1 MEMAEFLR
9 SRSSEITFIG
19 LLFAFALGLLLIQPV
34 LVPVLLSFTLY
45 ALLEPIS
52 DSLYRM
58 GMRRSYTAFVSMFV
72 LLLISTVIVL
82 LVVPEIVSQISTLQS
97 QLGRLEDITAD
108 VFRNIS
114 EQLRIFGFNTDLS
127 DSKELFEKAKP
138 QLDLATVLASSNV
151 MIDVVVTAVLVPLFT
166 FFLVRDFKTLRQT
179 VLGTL
184 PNRYFE
190 LGWIIYYR
198 VAYQLQRYVRGIL
211 LQSLLV
217 GLISGT
223 GFYLIGFETPFLLGA
238 IAGLLN
244 VIPYIGMILAMT
256 PPVLISLTTDPFEPK
271 LVFSA
276 ILVILITQLIDNL
289 FIIPTVIAHAV
300 SLHPLTVIAGVI
312 IFGNAF
318 GMLGMIMAIPVLAA
332 LKIIY
337 VGLKQGLKHQ
347 PDKQFRLA

>member
-1 MEMAEFLR
+1 MDFTEFFR
-9 SRSSEITFIG
+9 SRTSELTFIG
-19 LLFAFALGLLLIQPV
+19 LLFAFAFGLLLIQPV
-34 LVPVLLSFTLY
+34 LVPVLISFTLY

-52 DSLYRM
+52 DTLYRL
-58 GMRRSYTAFVSMFV
+58 GMRRSYTAFICMLV
-72 LLLISTVIVL
+72 LLLISSAIVL
-82 LVVPEIVSQISTLQS
+82 LVVPELVEQVGLIQS
-97 QLGRLEDITAD
+97 QLGRLEDIIAT
-108 VFRNIS
+108 VFENAS
-114 EQLRIFGFNTDLS
+114 VQLGAWGVNSDLS
-127 DSKELFEKAKP
+127 GSKDLFQKVRP
-138 QLDLATVLASSNV
+138 QLDLATVIASSNI
-151 MIDVVVTAVLVPLFT
+151 MIGIVATAVLVPLFT
-166 FFLVRDFKTLRQT
+166 FFLIRDFKTLRQT

-190 LGWIIYYR
+190 LGWLIYYR

-223 GFYLIGFETPFLLGA
+223 GFYLVGFETPFLLGA
-238 IAGLLN
+238 IAGMLN

-256 PPVLISLTTDPFEPK
+256 PPVLISLSASPFDAQF
-271 LVFSA
+271 VVSA
-276 ILVILITQLIDNL
+276 ILVVVITQLIDNI

-337 VGLKQGLKHQ
+337 VGLQQGLKHE
-347 PDKQFRLA
+347 PDKQFRFV